1 MMGLGSKKP
10 MAEGGLY
17 QEGGAVDEM
26 SGNEVPVGS
35 LKSEVRDDID
45 AKLSEGEFVF
55 PADVVRFVGLDK
67 LMKIRD
73 EAKRGLKRMDAIGQM
88 GNAEEA
94 SEEGEE
100 YEDEDEKGFTGT
112 IDEILGEMGE
122 EKKFAQGG
130 VVEGDAAPAA
140 DAAMAPP
147 APAPSGA
154 APAAAPVSTLA
165 EGVNMILVRNR
176 EGDERL
182 IPVIDNMPLFN
193 IPDGYEIEGKTKGY
207 KLNDNGRA
215 IPDSI
220 DPEAADAIAQLLG
233 ALTGSKAV
241 SQKARDYVQ
250 AFNAENIKKAVA
262 ANLS

>member
-154 APAAAPVSTLA
+154 APAASPSTVA
-165 EGVNMILVRNR
+165 QGVNMVMARNK
-176 EGDERL
+176 EGDEL
-182 IPVIDNMPLFN
+182 FIPVINDALLFSV
-193 IPDGYEIEGKTKGY
+193 PDGYEIERKTKGY
-207 KLNDNGRA
+207 KVNDKGRA

-220 DPEAADAIAQLLG
+220 DPETADAIGELLS
-233 ALTGSKAV
+233 ALTGSKVV
-241 SQKARDYVQ
+241 SQKTREYVQ